1 MHKPDTPRPKAYSYI
16 RFSTPEQERGDSLRR
31 QTEAAARYAA
41 LHGLELDDKLTFRD
55 LGVSAYTG
63 ANEETGRL
71 GEFLAAV
78 HHGDIARGSSLL
90 VESLD
95 RLSRQ
100 KPRKAVKVLE
110 RICEAGI
117 AVVTLDDG
125 RAYTEETLDGDP
137 MALLV
142 ALLVASRA
150 HEESAKKARRLSA
163 SWDNKRKIATEHK
176 TPITSVCPG
185 WLRVNTTRDGF
196 EIIPERAELVRR
208 IFDQTLKGVGQHS
221 LAHAL
226 NTEGVSVFGRGKMW
240 HRSYINKMLADEN
253 VIGRFTP
260 HRVERVDGKKVRI
273 PTETIDDY
281 YPAVIEREAFERV
294 AAMIGGRPRSSRA
307 PIANV
312 LAGIARCPLCDATM
326 TRVNKGAGPKQ
337 GKPYLVCTRA
347 KVGAGC
353 DYKQVRLEDIEHAIS
368 YHVEELWR
376 GLPSPNAALQ
386 AQWEELL
393 LQQDVLSDEIDRLVE
408 AVALSGQ
415 SRALLDR
422 LHNTEVQRDEI
433 SAQLEKIE
441 DQIADSLTNRVQD
454 TVRDLVT
461 RVQEENAEPAR
472 INAIL
477 RQLFT
482 KVVVDY
488 RDGQLGFQWR
498 HAEDEWTDIVYAM
511 PLMIA

>member
-1 MHKPDTPRPKAYSYI
+1 MHKSDTSRPKAYSYI

-31 QTEAAARYAA
+31 QMEAATKYAA
-41 LHGLELDDKLTFRD
+41 LHSLDLDDALTFRD

-78 HHGDIARGSSLL
+78 HHGDIARGSFLL

-117 AVVTLDDG
+117 TVVTLDDG
-125 RAYTEETLDGDP
+125 RAYTEETLDDDP
-137 MALLV
+137 WALLV
-142 ALLVASRA
+142 ALMVASRA

-163 SWDNKRKIATEHK
+163 SWANKRNNAAERGI
-176 TPITSVCPG
+176 PITSVCPG
-185 WLRVNTTRDGF
+185 WLNINTARTGF
-196 EIIPERAELVRR
+196 DIIPERAQVVRR
-208 IFDQTLKGVGQHS
+208 VFDQTLQGVGQHS
-221 LAHAL
+221 LAQAL
-226 NTEGVSVFGRGKMW
+226 NKEGVPVFGRGQMW

-253 VIGRFTP
+253 VVGRFTP
-260 HRVERVDGKKVRI
+260 HRWETLNGKKVRV
-273 PTETIDDY
+273 PLMTINDY
-281 YPAVIEREAFERV
+281 YPAVVDRETFERV
-294 AAMIGGRPRSSRA
+294 SAMIGQRPRSTRA

-326 TRVNKGAGPKQ
+326 TRINKGAGPKQ

-353 DYKQVRLEDIEHAIS
+353 DYTQVRLDHIEHAIS
-368 YHVEELWR
+368 HHVEELWG
-376 GLPSPNAALQ
+376 GLPSPNVELQ
-386 AQWEELL
+386 AKWEELL
-393 LQQDVLSDEIDRLVE
+393 LQRDVLLDEIDRLVE

-422 LHNTEVQRDEI
+422 LHNAEAQRDGI
-433 SAQLEKIE
+433 SAQLEKLE

-454 TVRDLVT
+454 TVRELVT
-461 RVQEENAEPAR
+461 RVQEDDAEPAR

-488 RDGQLGFQWR
+488 RDGQLGFQWK
-498 HAEDEWTDIVYAM
+498 HAEDKWTDLVFAM
-511 PLMIA
+511 PR